1 MLCSLLERHYP
12 QISIW
17 RRRGR
22 ILGSRLGNEQ
32 VIGIMNLARIY
43 FLCSPFSIPAKG
55 TVSPIIRM
63 KTKGS
68 NVEKFTF
75 WITFQDNIFPYVE
88 GYYAGLQFLFSFA
101 WILLCLQFVSHM
113 FSSFVCRYIYRG
125 RSLHEVYIKII
136 EHLPKW
142 IYFLQF
148 SMFEIVL
155 LWLILIEMTSGYLSY
170 KGLEFPLKYRH
181 THKYTSCK
189 QLYKFRCRK
198 SPM

>member
-1 MLCSLLERHYP
+1 MRIREKKTEPGHEIISILFKLKGIVKAFLGILCSLLERHYP

-17 RRRGR
+17 RRRRR

-43 FLCSPFSIPAKG
+43 FLCSSFSIPAKG

-101 WILLCLQFVSHM
+101 
-113 FSSFVCRYIYRG
+113 
-125 RSLHEVYIKII
+125 
-136 EHLPKW
+136 
-142 IYFLQF
+142 
-148 SMFEIVL
+148 
-155 LWLILIEMTSGYLSY
+155 
-170 KGLEFPLKYRH
+170 
-181 THKYTSCK
+181 
-189 QLYKFRCRK
+189 
-198 SPM
+198 